1 LSGALSPRAAVKS
14 ILGILIM
21 ETHLESFSVFEH
33 NNPDCPVQNTGD
45 DEWEFAQA
53 AFETARQLPVGAERF
68 EALKKAGQLR
78 YDADKKRNNRS
89 GRRPVDPDAER

>member
-1 LSGALSPRAAVKS
+1 
-14 ILGILIM
+14 M
-21 ETHLESFSVFEH
+21 EAHLKSFSVFEH
-33 NNPDCPVQNTGD
+33 NNPDCSAQNTDD

-89 GRRPVDPDAER
+89 GRRPVDPDEER